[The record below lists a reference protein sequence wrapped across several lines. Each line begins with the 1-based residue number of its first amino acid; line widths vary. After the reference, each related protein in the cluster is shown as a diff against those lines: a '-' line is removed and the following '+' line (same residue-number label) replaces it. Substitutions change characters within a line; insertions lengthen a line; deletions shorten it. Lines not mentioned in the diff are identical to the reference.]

1 MTVEELLARIS
12 SRELTEWI
20 CFFGIEGPA
29 GEERADWRAGL
40 IASTIANANRDPK
53 KRKEP
58 FEPTEF
64 MPKWGDGDAE
74 TRGHGDTGTGRGQT
88 VEQQAG
94 MARMLQRAL
103 GGEIKVGD

>member
-1 MTVEELLARIS
+1 MTVAELLARMS

-20 CFFGIEGPA
+20 CFWGIEGPA

-40 IASTIANANRDPK
+40 VASTIANANRDPK
-53 KRKEP
+53 KRREP
-58 FEPTEF
+58 FEPTDF
-64 MPKWGDGDAE
+64 MPKWGETGDRE
-74 TRGHGDTGTGRGQT
+74 QGSGVSGQS

-103 GGEIKVGD
+103 GGQISVET